1 MSHSSEHEIIARLS
15 HAPCGKTVVNHLSE
29 NCAHSMLNACRWCA
43 MCGKESKA
51 QLDTLELYSG
61 VELCFQTYLSSQFT
75 HRHDAPTST
84 VMEVNHC
91 RAGRIGWR
99 MKDGLS
105 LYLGEGDVSLH
116 SMSRCTQSEIEFPL
130 HCYEG
135 LFFSVDLDALDAN
148 PPELM
153 REAGVSARGVYER
166 FCQENSA
173 VLSACPQNAS
183 IFDGLYTIDRTILLP
198 YARLKF
204 QELMLVLSRTPTPVS
219 APTPYKADQIAVVR
233 QIHEELLSD
242 LGQRRTIEELSKR
255 YLMNPSTLKD
265 VFKFVYGQPIAA
277 HMKEH
282 RLERAA
288 LLLRTTDDSLSE
300 IAAQVGYESQSK
312 FSSAFKSVYGVL
324 PREYRKQSFGL
335 KAE

>member
-1 MSHSSEHEIIARLS
+1 MSHSSEQEIIARLS

-43 MCGKESKA
+43 MCGKGSKA

-75 HRHDAPTST
+75 HRHDAPAST
-84 VMEVNHC
+84 VMEINHC

-198 YARLKF
+198 YARH
-204 QELMLVLSRTPTPVS
+204 QVSGADARSVAHARTVS

-242 LGQRRTIEELSKR
+242 LGA
-255 YLMNPSTLKD
+255 
-265 VFKFVYGQPIAA
+265 AA
-277 HMKEH
+277 HNRGAFQTLSDEPFH
-282 RLERAA
+282 AEGRFQIRLRSADCRPYEGASSGTRRAA
-288 LLLRTTDDSLSE
+288 
-300 IAAQVGYESQSK
+300 
-312 FSSAFKSVYGVL
+312 SADNG
-324 PREYRKQSFGL
+324 
-335 KAE
+335 

>member
-1 MSHSSEHEIIARLS
+1 MSHSSEQEIIARLS

-43 MCGKESKA
+43 MCGKEGKA

-75 HRHDAPTST
+75 HRHDAPAST
-84 VMEVNHC
+84 VMEINHC
-91 RAGRIGWR
+91 RAGRIGW
-99 MKDGLS
+99 G

-204 QELMLVLSRTPTPVS
+204 QELMLVLSRTPAPVS

>member
-1 MSHSSEHEIIARLS
+1 MSHSSEQEIMARLS
-15 HAPCGKTVVNHLSE
+15 HVPCGKPIVNHLSDP
-29 NCAHSMLNACRWCA
+29 CAHSALSACHRCA
-43 MCGKESKA
+43 MCDRESKA
-51 QLDTLELYSG
+51 QLDTLTLYPG
-61 VELCFQTYLSSQFT
+61 VELCFQTYLSSSFT
-75 HRHDAPTST
+75 HRHSMPSTT
-84 VMEVNHC
+84 VMEINHC
-91 RAGRIGWR
+91 RTGRIGWR

-153 REAGVSARGVYER
+153 QEAGVSARGVYER

-204 QELMLVLSRTPTPVS
+204 QELMLVLSRTPAPVS

>member
-1 MSHSSEHEIIARLS
+1 MSHSSEQEIIARLS

-29 NCAHSMLNACRWCA
+29 NCTHSMLNACRWCA
-43 MCGKESKA
+43 MCGKECKA

-75 HRHDAPTST
+75 HRHDAPAST
-84 VMEVNHC
+84 VMEINHC

-204 QELMLVLSRTPTPVS
+204 QELMLVLSRTPAPVS

-242 LGQRRTIEELSKR
+242 
-255 YLMNPSTLKD
+255 
-265 VFKFVYGQPIAA
+265 
-277 HMKEH
+277 
-282 RLERAA
+282 
-288 LLLRTTDDSLSE
+288 
-300 IAAQVGYESQSK
+300 
-312 FSSAFKSVYGVL
+312 
-324 PREYRKQSFGL
+324 
-335 KAE
+335 

>member
-1 MSHSSEHEIIARLS
+1 MSHSSEQEIIARLS

-75 HRHDAPTST
+75 HRHDAPAST
-84 VMEVNHC
+84 VMEINHC

-153 REAGVSARGVYER
+153 REAALPPAAYTSDSVRKTVPCFPLARRMRQSLMGCIRLTER
-166 FCQENSA
+166 FS
-173 VLSACPQNAS
+173 CPTR
-183 IFDGLYTIDRTILLP
+183 G
-198 YARLKF
+198 
-204 QELMLVLSRTPTPVS
+204 
-219 APTPYKADQIAVVR
+219 
-233 QIHEELLSD
+233 
-242 LGQRRTIEELSKR
+242 
-255 YLMNPSTLKD
+255 
-265 VFKFVYGQPIAA
+265 
-277 HMKEH
+277 
-282 RLERAA
+282 
-288 LLLRTTDDSLSE
+288 
-300 IAAQVGYESQSK
+300 
-312 FSSAFKSVYGVL
+312 SSFRS
-324 PREYRKQSFGL
+324 
-335 KAE
+335 